1 MKILNTNAFL
11 VSIDSPQLRRNAV
24 LGLLL
29 AILFTG
35 CGKQSYR
42 PLEEIRE
49 EQASLPTVYLTEK
62 TKQEVVVPINRPV
75 FVHESTG
82 ELCYPA
88 LICQNPD
95 CPGGT
100 GEGSPGPLF
109 IHSHPLMSAGA
120 DGTIQWATIPP
131 GKIPA
136 DYIESLGGHSQP
148 TCPACLKQRKLGSE
162 TDEQKKN
169 YQQWVVNYMPPESAK
184 RAEELKKEYDESY
197 KHSIKR

>member
-1 MKILNTNAFL
+1 MKTLSKNPFL
-11 VSIDSPQLRRNAV
+11 LSIDSPQLRRKAV
-24 LGLLL
+24 LGLLV

-35 CGKQSYR
+35 CGKSSFR

-49 EQASLPTVYLTEK
+49 EQASLPAVYLTEK
-62 TKQEVVVPINRPV
+62 TKQQVEVPINRPV

-88 LICQNPD
+88 LTCQNPD
-95 CPGGT
+95 CPGSKGDD
-100 GEGSPGPLF
+100 SPPDLF

-131 GKIPA
+131 GRIPA

-148 TCPACLKQRKLGSE
+148 TCPACLKQRNLDSE
-162 TDEQKKN
+162 TDEQQKQ
-169 YQQWVVNYMPPESAK
+169 YHQWVVNYLPPKSAK
-184 RAEELKKEYDESY
+184 RAEKLKQEYDEAY